1 MTDITTTAPAAL
13 GEGTMVLPPAPAV
26 TDRRVG
32 FSGELERA
40 RQELAAAQ
48 HTIAERDEAI
58 AARNSIIEQLRTEQ
72 IIDGGD
78 YRLTEFWERAGRI
91 ADHADFCQEYD
102 RMAEAMN
109 GPRRERDYDV
119 TLRITVE
126 WTTTRRAADGD
137 AAGDLALDD
146 FDVTE
151 IAEEARMGT
160 LTVIE
165 SEVYDTEES

>member
-1 MTDITTTAPAAL
+1 MSDITTTAPAAL
-13 GEGTMVLPPAPAV
+13 GEGMVLPPAPAV
-26 TDRRVG
+26 TGQRAG
-32 FSGELERA
+32 FSGELERV
-40 RQELAAAQ
+40 REELAATQRAL
-48 HTIAERDEAI
+48 AEKDEATV
-58 AARNSIIEQLRTEQ
+58 ARNRTIEQLRTEQ
-72 IIDGGD
+72 ITDGSD

-126 WTTTRRAADGD
+126 WATTCRAADGD
-137 AAGDLALDD
+137 TAGDFALQD

-151 IAEEARMGT
+151 IAEEASMGT

-165 SEVYDTEES
+165 SEVYETEEA

>member
-13 GEGTMVLPPAPAV
+13 GEGTMVLPPAPTI
-26 TDRRVG
+26 TDRRAG
-32 FSGELERA
+32 FSGELDRA
-40 RQELAAAQ
+40 RDELAAAQ
-48 HTIAERDEAI
+48 REI
-58 AARNSIIEQLRTEQ
+58 AAREETIAARDRIIEQLRTEQ
-72 IIDGGD
+72 ITDGSD

-91 ADHADFCQEYD
+91 ADNADFCDEYD
-102 RMAEAMN
+102 RMAEGMN
-109 GPRRERDYDV
+109 GPRRKRDYDV

-126 WTTTRRAADGD
+126 WTTGRSAVDGET
-137 AAGDLALDD
+137 AGSYALDD

-165 SEVYDTEES
+165 TEVYDTEES

>member
-1 MTDITTTAPAAL
+1 MTDTITTTPATL

-32 FSGELERA
+32 FSGELDRA
-40 RQELAAAQ
+40 RGELAAAQ
-48 HTIAERDEAI
+48 RALAEREEAIAERDRTI
-58 AARNSIIEQLRTEQ
+58 AALRTEQ
-72 IIDGGD
+72 ITDGSD
-78 YRLTEFWERAGRI
+78 YRLETFWERAGRI
-91 ADHADFCQEYD
+91 ADNADFCQEYD

-109 GPRRERDYDV
+109 GPRRERDFDV

-126 WTTTRRAADGD
+126 WTTSRRAVDGD
-137 AAGDLALDD
+137 TAGEFVLDD
-146 FDVTE
+146 FDVTDL
-151 IAEEARMGT
+151 ADEATRGT

>member
-1 MTDITTTAPAAL
+1 
-13 GEGTMVLPPAPAV
+13 MVLPPAPAV
-26 TDRRVG
+26 TDRLAG
-32 FSGELERA
+32 FSGELYRA
-40 RQELAAAQ
+40 REELAAAQ
-48 HTIAERDEAI
+48 RVIAEKDEAI
-58 AARNSIIEQLRTEQ
+58 VARNRTIEQLRTEQ
-72 IIDGGD
+72 ITDGGD

-91 ADHADFCQEYD
+91 ADHANFCEEYD

-126 WTTTRRAADGD
+126 WTTPRRAIDGD
-137 AAGDLALDD
+137 TAGDFALSD
-146 FDVTE
+146 FDVTD

-165 SEVYDTEES
+165 SEVYETEES

>member
-26 TDRRVG
+26 TDRRAG

-40 RQELAAAQ
+40 REELAAAQ
-48 HTIAERDEAI
+48 RALAEKDEAI
-58 AARNSIIEQLRTEQ
+58 VARNRTIEQLRTEQ
-72 IIDGGD
+72 ITDGGD

-91 ADHADFCQEYD
+91 ADNADFCQEYD

-126 WTTTRRAADGD
+126 WTTTRRAVDGD
-137 AAGDLALDD
+137 AAGDFALQD

-151 IAEEARMGT
+151 IAEEASMGT

-165 SEVYDTEES
+165 SEVYETEEA

>member
-13 GEGTMVLPPAPAV
+13 GEGTMVLPPAPAI
-26 TDRRVG
+26 TDRRAG

-40 RQELAAAQ
+40 REELAAAQ
-48 HTIAERDEAI
+48 RALAEKDEAI
-58 AARNSIIEQLRTEQ
+58 VARNRTIEQLRTEQ
-72 IIDGGD
+72 ITDGGD

-126 WTTTRRAADGD
+126 WTTTRRAIDGD
-137 AAGDLALDD
+137 TAGDFVLSD
-146 FDVTE
+146 FDVTD
-151 IAEEARMGT
+151 IAEEASTGM

-165 SEVYDTEES
+165 SEVYETEES

>member
-13 GEGTMVLPPAPAV
+13 GEGTMVLPPAPTI

-32 FSGELERA
+32 FSGELDRA
-40 RQELAAAQ
+40 REELAEARRAL
-48 HTIAERDEAI
+48 AEKDEAI
-58 AARNSIIEQLRTEQ
+58 AARNGIIEQLRTEQ
-72 IIDGGD
+72 ITDGSD
-78 YRLTEFWERAGRI
+78 YRLQEFWERAGRI
-91 ADHADFCQEYD
+91 ADHANFCEEYD

-109 GPRRERDYDV
+109 GPRRDRDFDA

-126 WTTTRRAADGD
+126 WTTSRRAVDGD
-137 AAGDLALDD
+137 TAGDLALDD

-160 LTVIE
+160 LTVVE
-165 SEVYDTEES
+165 TEVYETEEG